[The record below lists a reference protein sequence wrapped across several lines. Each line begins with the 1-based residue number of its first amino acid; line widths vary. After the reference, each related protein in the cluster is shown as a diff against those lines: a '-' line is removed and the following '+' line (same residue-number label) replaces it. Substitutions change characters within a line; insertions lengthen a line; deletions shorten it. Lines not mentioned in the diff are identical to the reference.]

1 MKITQN
7 LFNKILKKN
16 FLFESQ
22 PEIAVAVSGGPD
34 SMCLLFL
41 LKEWIIKHNGIIN
54 ILIIDHNI
62 RKESKFEAAY
72 IKEYLKNL
80 KINSTIIKVNK
91 KKISKK
97 TMNEARINRYEK
109 LINFCKKKKIL
120 HLFLGHH
127 LDDNL
132 ETFLIRKLSGSNL
145 VGLRSIQNKFMTKNL
160 QILRPLLV
168 FKKKEILEYNN
179 NFNIEYIKD
188 PSNNDI
194 NYTRVAVRNF
204 LNNNKNYKKLVIK
217 DFDYLVEIYPKYK
230 KMIFHIFNK
239 IIVRIDN
246 KMVSLDIKK
255 LVINNSEVQTKI
267 IEIIYRFLMP
277 QRGPIR
283 IKKIVKFLD
292 FILDN
297 NLKKR
302 NLGGMLAKKDKNYIN
317 FQI

>member
-168 FKKKEILEYNN
+168 FNKKEILEYNN

-255 LVINNSEVQTKI
+255 LVIKNSEVQTKI
-267 IEIIYRFLMP
+267 IEIIYRFLLP

-297 NLKKR
+297 NSKKR